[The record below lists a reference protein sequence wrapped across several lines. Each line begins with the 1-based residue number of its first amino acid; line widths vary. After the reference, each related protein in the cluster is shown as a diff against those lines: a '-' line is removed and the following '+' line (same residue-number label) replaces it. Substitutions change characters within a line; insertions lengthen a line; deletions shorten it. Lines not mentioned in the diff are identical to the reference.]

1 MRPFLDAR
9 ASGMLVLNVSKSAL
23 NRLGE
28 PIFFPPFFFPQRGEM
43 FGSSEKQED
52 NDEDINI
59 PLKPSKRGAKY
70 NSSRGTEGRLNGT
83 ALTVLPKY
91 FFHFNTL
98 HRIESHILV
107 SIVCP
112 VC

>member
-1 MRPFLDAR
+1 
-9 ASGMLVLNVSKSAL
+9 
-23 NRLGE
+23 
-28 PIFFPPFFFPQRGEM
+28 M
-43 FGSSEKQED
+43 FGSEKQED
-52 NDEDINI
+52 DDEDINI
-59 PLKPSKRGAKY
+59 PLKPSKRGAKS

-98 HRIESHILV
+98 HTRESHILV
-107 SIVCP
+107 SNVCP